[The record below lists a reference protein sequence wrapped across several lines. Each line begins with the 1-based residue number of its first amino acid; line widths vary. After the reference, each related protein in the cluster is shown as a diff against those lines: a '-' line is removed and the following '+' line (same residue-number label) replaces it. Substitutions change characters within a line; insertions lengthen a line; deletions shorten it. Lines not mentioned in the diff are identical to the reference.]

1 MSTNI
6 QDFSGDIQIRG
17 TTFIKANS
25 NTNNLAIGT
34 DAGLTVQGEQAI
46 GIGLSAGKVTQGQA
60 AVAVGRQ
67 SGVNNQGNYATA
79 VGYLAGQTEQGD
91 NTVAVGNQAGNT
103 SQGSNAIAIGNNA
116 GSQGQ
121 NNVTIAIGTEA
132 GQLAQAQR
140 SIAIG
145 EHAGQSV
152 QGSYSIAIGPN
163 AGLEGQNNF
172 AIAIGNNAGCRG
184 QDGTVAIGG
193 SAGREEQGDDAIA
206 IGPNAGSAAQGNN
219 SVAVG
224 RQAGQTDQGNS
235 AVAVGYQAAGTSQG
249 INAIAVGYLAGSSS
263 QLYSAVAIGVAAG
276 QIDQGSESV
285 AVGRYAGKDVQG
297 SFSVAVGSSAG
308 QTTQGCACV
317 AIGILAGQTIQGA
330 EAVAIG
336 DQAGQT
342 SQGVQAIAV
351 GELAG
356 RTCQGVSAVAI
367 GVSSGRSYQGSSATA
382 VGNQAGETNQGEDA
396 VAVGFK
402 AGETNQHDHTIVLNA
417 TGAAL
422 NSTGTDR
429 LFIKPIRSGT
439 DGSTVLSYDD
449 STGEIIDSTN
459 LATDATRIS
468 AGTGIRFNGVTNESF
483 NGGGGSGT
491 VTEDYHMRFNSGR
504 QLTLTWTDAS
514 QYEFRWGGG
523 GSHGVRASIGTDTV
537 FGFTFTGQHR
547 NFIKDVPYQDVIN
560 RQLGGL
566 IVSANNNEYVK
577 ITGGA
582 EKGSNAITQNE
593 ALPILSLSSKTLD
606 KSCFGV
612 ISESEDPNTARSGSL
627 GMFRSFYDTE
637 DGDKRVIIN
646 SLGEGAIWVVN
657 TNGSLESGDY
667 ITTSNVAGYG
677 QKQDSEFLANY
688 TVAKITMDCDFEP
701 TTNPVQIIKKELS
714 NVNYWVNT
722 TYENVT
728 NDQYLH
734 LDEENRRTIT
744 ETVYTNEYG
753 ETFTEQNEQSTY
765 TELTRTVYQQI
776 ITEESKTER
785 EGWSTE
791 IRQETNNVLDEHG
804 QIQWEDHPTETE
816 KAYKIRYLDADGG
829 MTDEANHVYK
839 AAYVGCT
846 YHCG

>member
-6 QDFSGDIQIRG
+6 QDFAGDIQIRG

-34 DAGLTVQGEQAI
+34 EAGENNQGSQAVAV
-46 GIGLSAGKVTQGQA
+46 GLSAGKVTQGQA

-67 SGVNNQGNYATA
+67 SGVNNQGSQAIA
-79 VGYLAGQTEQGD
+79 VGYLAGQTDQG
-91 NTVAVGNQAGNT
+91 NLAIAVGYAAGQIGQAC
-103 SQGSNAIAIGNNA
+103 QA
-116 GSQGQ
+116 
-121 NNVTIAIGTEA
+121 IAIGTEA
-132 GQLAQAQR
+132 GMTLQ
-140 SIAIG
+140 G
-145 EHAGQSV
+145 E
-152 QGSYSIAIGPN
+152 N
-163 AGLEGQNNF
+163 
-172 AIAIGNNAGCRG
+172 
-184 QDGTVAIGG
+184 TVAIGTN
-193 SAGREEQGDDAIA
+193 AGQTSQGGGATA
-206 IGPNAGSAAQGNN
+206 VGRNAGSTGQGTAAVAVGRTAGKTSQGEYAVAVGYLAGETSQGNNSVAVGYGAGLTGQGNQAIAVGRRAGETGQGAQAVAVGQQAGLTSQGNYSVAVGYQAGLTGQGGN

-224 RQAGQTDQGNS
+224 RQAGETDQGT
-235 AVAVGYQAAGTSQG
+235 Q
-249 INAIAVGYLAGSSS
+249 
-263 QLYSAVAIGVAAG
+263 
-276 QIDQGSESV
+276 SV
-285 AVGRYAGKDVQG
+285 AMGY
-297 SFSVAVGSSAG
+297 
-308 QTTQGCACV
+308 
-317 AIGILAGQTIQGA
+317 
-330 EAVAIG
+330 
-336 DQAGQT
+336 QAGQT
-342 SQGVQAIAV
+342 SQENYAVAV
-351 GELAG
+351 GRLAG
-356 RTCQGVSAVAI
+356 QTGQGSSAVAVGRDAGQTGQGNAAVAI
-367 GVSSGRSYQGSSATA
+367 GQ
-382 VGNQAGETNQGEDA
+382 Q
-396 VAVGFK
+396 
-402 AGETNQHDHTIVLNA
+402 AGETNQHDNSIVINA
-417 TGAAL
+417 TGDAL
-422 NSTGTDR
+422 NTTATDR

-449 STGEIIDSTN
+449 TTGEIIDSTN
-459 LATDATRIS
+459 LATDSTRIT
-468 AGTGIRFNGVTNESF
+468 AGTGIRFDGQSTETF
-483 NGGGGSGT
+483 NTGGGSGT
-491 VTEDYHMRFNSGR
+491 NTRTFHMRFNNGR
-504 QLTLTWTDAS
+504 QLTLQWTDLS
-514 QYEFRWGGG
+514 QFEFRWGGG
-523 GSHGVRASIGTDTV
+523 GTHPVRASIGVSTV